1 MEFGFFFAREASL
14 SIEHKGNGTATNPFF
29 SFASWQK
36 KNKNQH
42 FIFRESLLN

>member
-36 KNKNQH
+36 KKQEPT
-42 FIFRESLLN
+42 FYF